1 MIEKKIKQQSRF
13 PRGFRTWC
21 ENVSLQYR
29 KEMNLEPVD
38 PIDAWAL
45 AKKLNVTVLR
55 AQEVPG
61 IARETLDVL
70 IKEDPESWSAATLC
84 FGGAY
89 MIILNPM
96 NSIGRTNSDLTH
108 ELAHIL
114 IGHDAARIDITPD
127 HMLML
132 QNYDMQQE
140 AEADWLAGCLL
151 LPRTALL
158 HLRKKGME
166 KTDAIRIYGVS
177 RAMFDY
183 RIGTTGVDRQIS
195 RMRTIKTSR

>member
-1 MIEKKIKQQSRF
+1 MIKKKDKQESRF
-13 PRGFRTWC
+13 PRGFKTWC

-29 KEMNLEPVD
+29 KEMGLEPVG
-38 PIDAWAL
+38 PIDTWAL
-45 AKKLNVTVLR
+45 AKKLNVTVLK

-70 IKEDPESWSAATLC
+70 IKDDPKSWSAATLC
-84 FGGAY
+84 YSGAY
-89 MIILNPM
+89 MIVLNPM
-96 NSIGRTNSDLTH
+96 NSIGRTNSDLAH

-132 QNYDMQQE
+132 QNYDRGQE

-151 LPRTALL
+151 LPRAALL
-158 HLRKKGME
+158 HIRKKGME
-166 KTDAIRIYGVS
+166 KADAVRVYGVS
-177 RAMFDY
+177 PEMFDY
-183 RIGTTGVDRQIS
+183 RMGITGVNRQIG
-195 RMRTIKTSR
+195 RTRAIITSH